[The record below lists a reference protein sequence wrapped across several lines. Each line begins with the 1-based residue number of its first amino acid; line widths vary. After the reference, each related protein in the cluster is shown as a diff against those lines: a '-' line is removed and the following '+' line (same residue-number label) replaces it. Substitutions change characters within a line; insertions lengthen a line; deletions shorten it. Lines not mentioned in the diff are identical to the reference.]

1 MKSLQLFFTV
11 ALFIS
16 LAQVVPAQSDY
27 FMVDQSPIYVPEP
40 EYQGIPSVAFNG
52 TSYLAVWGDNRNAGS
67 SVLMGS
73 FIDQNGNVLNPAGKL
88 LLESPGN
95 KNEPVVI
102 FDGSNFFIVWR
113 DDKNGEDDIY
123 GARFSSGGDL
133 IGDEILISSAG
144 GEEWGAEVTF
154 DGTNYFVVWIDYRNG
169 GADIY
174 GARINQSGN
183 LLDPNGIA
191 ICNAANDQEYPRVSA
206 GASSFLVVWAD
217 YRIDSAGDYYGG
229 RVGFDGMVLD
239 PNGFIIQD
247 GPDDNYFGDVEY
259 DGTNWLVVWSQYP
272 DLKGTRI
279 NSSGSVLDPGGLIL
293 APPSCN
299 AFYCSLEFDGTNYLV
314 TWDTFE
320 DDVRAARISTSATLL
335 DPNGIDISVQ
345 NLYDEQFPAVTS
357 GNGNFFITWKD
368 DRNGGF
374 RDDIYGARVT
384 SGGTLQDT
392 DGILLSISANKQT
405 YPGCA
410 FDGVNYLVA
419 WEDNRNADTLKI
431 YAALI
436 NQAGTL
442 LSPGVFQLSNTPG
455 NQRYPEVTFDGSN
468 YLVVWSDER
477 AGSDIY
483 GTRVST
489 QGDILDPAGIQI
501 CTFSE
506 TQLLPSIASNG
517 SQSFVV
523 WVDYRSNPSEIWGAR
538 VDQSGSVLDP
548 DGFQIYSG
556 NFSGAGGIGV
566 AYGSDSYLVVW
577 ASGGSNTFDIYGG
590 RISSDGTLLDPG
602 GFAISVAA
610 NNQDG
615 PKVTFGGTKF
625 LVVWMDNR
633 NHQSE
638 DDIYGARLSYDG
650 LIIDPNGIPIAT
662 DTDYQQVPDI
672 IFDRN
677 QYIVSWF
684 DKGDELNLKG
694 ANIDL
699 SGNITDTYTIS
710 DQFGMQTYPSLAHGP
725 EDQVLVIYQG
735 FATDYNNA
743 SYNALRTWGTFLGLY
758 VDVEDESSNIP
769 EELLL
774 HQNYPNPFNPST
786 KIRYTILAV
795 QTGHAPYVQ
804 LKVYDVLGN
813 EVATLV
819 NEEKP
824 AGEYE
829 VEFNAKN
836 LPSGIYFYQLRAGS
850 FFQTKKMILLR

>member
-1 MKSLQLFFTV
+1 MKILQLFFTV
-11 ALFIS
+11 TLLIS
-16 LAQVVPAQSDY
+16 LAQVVPAQTDY
-27 FMVDQSPIYVPEP
+27 FMVDQSPVFIPEP
-40 EYQGIPSVAFNG
+40 GYQGIPSAAFNG
-52 TSYLAVWGDNRNAGS
+52 TNYLSVWGDNRNAGS

-88 LLESPGN
+88 LIESPGN
-95 KNEPVVI
+95 KNEPVVV
-102 FDGSNFFIVWR
+102 FDGTNFFIVWR
-113 DDKNGEDDIY
+113 DDRNGEDDIY
-123 GARFSSGGDL
+123 GARFTADGEL

-144 GEEWGAEVTF
+144 GEEWGAEVAF
-154 DGTNYFVVWIDYRNG
+154 DGTNYLVVWIDYRNG
-169 GADIY
+169 SADIY
-174 GARINQSGN
+174 GARIDQSGN

-191 ICNAANDQEYPRVSA
+191 VCNAANDQEYPRVSA

-217 YRIDSAGDYYGG
+217 YRIDSEGDYYGG
-229 RVGFDGMVLD
+229 RVGFDGTVLD

-247 GPDDNYFGDVEY
+247 GPDDNFFGDVEY

-368 DRNGGF
+368 NRNGGF
-374 RDDIYGARVT
+374 VDDIYGARVT

-410 FDGVNYLVA
+410 FDGTNYLVV
-419 WEDNRNADTLKI
+419 WEDNRDSDTLKI
-431 YAALI
+431 YAGLI

-442 LSPGVFQLSNTPG
+442 LSPGIFQLSNTPG
-455 NQRYPEVTFDGSN
+455 NQRYPEVSFDGLN

-538 VDQSGSVLDP
+538 VDQSGSVLVP

-590 RISSDGTLLDPG
+590 RISTDGTLLDPG

-615 PKVTFGGTKF
+615 PVVTFDGSNF
-625 LVVWMDNR
+625 FVVWMDNR
-633 NHQSE
+633 NNQAE
-638 DDIYGARLSYDG
+638 DDIYGARMSYDG
-650 LIIDPNGIPIAT
+650 LIIDPNGIPIVT
-662 DTDYQQVPDI
+662 DADYQQVPDV

-677 QYIVSWF
+677 QYIVAWF

-694 ANIDL
+694 ANVSL
-699 SGNITDTYTIS
+699 SGEITDTYTIS

-735 FATDYNNA
+735 FATDYNNT

-758 VDVEDESSNIP
+758 VNVEEDNSNIP
-769 EELLL
+769 DEFALF
-774 HQNYPNPFNPST
+774 QNYPNPFNPST
-786 KIRYTILAV
+786 KISWQSPV
-795 QTGHAPYVQ
+795 GSWQT
-804 LKVYDVLGN
+804 LKIYDMLGN
-813 EVATLV
+813 EVTTLV
-819 NEEKP
+819 DEYKS
-824 AGEYE
+824 AGKYE
-829 VEFNAKN
+829 VDFSGDG
-836 LPSGIYFYQLRAGS
+836 LTSGIYFYQLRAGE
-850 FFQTKKMILLR
+850 FIQTKKMLMIK